1 MCDNIF
7 SVGKLIIAE
16 KRGRDWGGQW
26 RGGGKGREVDGYERP
41 PSPSFIHP
49 MLPRPMKG
57 EENIFLEEHTGN
69 RVISDLQPAGPVGT
83 ILHSLGKI
91 LKLSS

>member
-41 PSPSFIHP
+41 PSPSFVHP

-57 EENIFLEEHTGN
+57 EENIFGGAHWQQSY
-69 RVISDLQPAGPVGT
+69 IGPT
-83 ILHSLGKI
+83 ACWPSRDYTTFLG
-91 LKLSS
+91 